1 MTQQILFAALLTVL
15 MVGLGAATAQSGR
28 ILRRFTP
35 RGNLL
40 LSAPDNLLRLFLIA
54 LCLGLG
60 IFLGPGADALG
71 WSLDHFLRDASL
83 GALVGLVLA
92 PVLQFATNAAVRR
105 WGADVYDNLVLRAI
119 VPVSRGEWFG
129 VAAALLPAAL
139 LEELVFRSLPL
150 AGLGWLISPWVL
162 MWPLALLFGL
172 LHWTQ
177 GPLGVV
183 GTTFL
188 ALFLSAL
195 FLWTGSLWTVV
206 FAHWVLNLVQI
217 TFAWQQGLRPLR
229 AQ

>member
-1 MTQQILFAALLTVL
+1 MTQQILFAALLAVL

-35 RGNLL
+35 PVNLL
-40 LSAPDNLLRLFLIA
+40 LSLPDNLLRLFLIA
-54 LCLGLG
+54 LCFGLG

-83 GALVGLVLA
+83 GVLVGLLLA
-92 PVLQFATNAAVRR
+92 PVLQLATTAAVRR
-105 WGADVYDNLVLRAI
+105 WGDEVYDNLVLRAI
-119 VPVSRGEWFG
+119 VPVNRGEWLG
-129 VAAALLPAAL
+129 VAVALLPAAL

-150 AGLGWLISPWVL
+150 AGLTWLISPWVL
-162 MWPLALLFGL
+162 MWPLALVFGL

-188 ALFLSAL
+188 GLFLSAL

-206 FAHWVLNLVQI
+206 FAHWALNLVQV

-229 AQ
+229 AE